1 MIEISIATGTQE
13 LNRIMTTPFSHCPYT
28 PTHRKQR
35 MPFLFFF
42 LWFVSAAEV
51 VHANALSFPAAN
63 IPSILDEKA
72 KIALDVQCG
81 MGDTTA
87 ELSRRLGSSSNAWTV
102 VGIDSD
108 PDKVALAKQKHPS
121 VSFLVGDVSQF
132 PSASFDKVQ
141 VHAGRMLY
149 IHDKWNFGGE
159 LARILRPGGT
169 FDLFDFTLSH
179 ALVRELFDME
189 ETFRKRYFCGWSS
202 YDPVWHRH
210 MLAQR
215 RLQFHRTV
223 FLPDADMVHT
233 TFVK

>member
-1 MIEISIATGTQE
+1 
-13 LNRIMTTPFSHCPYT
+13 MTTFVSSLKNVFRNT
-28 PTHRKQR
+28 PSPTKKTILYILYL
-35 MPFLFFF
+35 FLF
-42 LWFVSAAEV
+42 SAA
-51 VHANALSFPAAN
+51 VHANLQVFFPPPIEHVVGNVQDDA
-63 IPSILDEKA
+63 KA

-87 ELSRRLGSSSNAWTV
+87 ELSRRLRSSSNAWTV

-108 PDKVALAKQKHPS
+108 PNKVALAKQKHPS
-121 VSFLVGDVSQF
+121 VSFLVGDASQF
-132 PSASFDKVQ
+132 PPASFDKVQ

-159 LARILRPGGT
+159 MARILRPGGT
-169 FDLFDFTLSH
+169 LDLFDFTLSH

-210 MLAQR
+210 MLAQQ
-215 RLQFHRTV
+215 RLHFHRTV
-223 FLPDADMVHT
+223 FLPEAEMVHT